1 MVLKDFYKILSEEK
15 TGDAKYNIR
24 ILVNANHE
32 VFEGHFPGNPIM
44 PGVCMIQIIKELT
57 ESITKSS
64 LMIQT
69 LTNVKFMALINPET
83 NPELRLELDITTTED
98 DLVKVKNTTYFNDTV
113 ALKLSNSGFVSGLI
127 NAINFTLVSVCIIN
141 ELFVIDSV
149 SSLII

>member
-1 MVLKDFYKILSEEK
+1 MVLKDFYKVLSEEK

-32 VFEGHFPGNPIM
+32 VFNGHFPGNPIM

-57 ESITKSS
+57 EAITKSS
-64 LMIQT
+64 LIIQT

-98 DLVKVKNTTYFNDTV
+98 DLIKVKNTTYFNDTV
-113 ALKLSNSGFVSGLI
+113 ALKLSNTYKKL
-127 NAINFTLVSVCIIN
+127 
-141 ELFVIDSV
+141 
-149 SSLII
+149 